1 MAAKTIVITGVSRGL
16 GRALVDSFV
25 AGGHTLIGCS
35 RSAEAVARLS
45 EQYPAPHCFTAVDV
59 AKVNEVEDWADRILA
74 EYDPP
79 DLLIN
84 NAALIN
90 ANAPLWEVQTE
101 EWLRLM
107 NVNIN
112 GVYFVCRAYLPAM
125 IRRGSGVVVNL
136 SSGWGR
142 SVSPDVV
149 PYCTTK
155 WAVEGMTRGL
165 AEELPAGLAAI
176 ALSPGVI
183 HTEMLESCMGDA
195 ANSYPRPKEWAKR
208 AAPFLL
214 ELGPQHNGKPLTVPA
229 E

>member
-1 MAAKTIVITGVSRGL
+1 VAEKTIVITGVSRGL
-16 GRALVDSFV
+16 GRALLDWFV
-25 AGGHTLIGCS
+25 AAGHQVIGCS
-35 RSAEAVARLS
+35 RSSKAAQRLA
-45 EQYPAPHCFTAVDV
+45 EQYPAPHRFTAVDV
-59 AKVNEVEDWADRILA
+59 SEVNQVEDWADEILA

-90 ANAPLWEVQTE
+90 GNAPLWEIQSE
-101 EWLRLM
+101 EWMRLVE
-107 NVNIN
+107 VNIN
-112 GVYFVCRAYLPAM
+112 GVYYMIRAFLPAM
-125 IRRGSGVVVNL
+125 IRRGSGVVVNM

-155 WAVEGMTRGL
+155 WAIEGMTRGL
-165 AEELPAGLAAI
+165 AEELPPGLAAV

-195 ANSYPRPKEWAKR
+195 AGSYPRPHDWAKR

-214 ELGPQHNGKPLTVPA
+214 DLGPEHNGKSLTVPS